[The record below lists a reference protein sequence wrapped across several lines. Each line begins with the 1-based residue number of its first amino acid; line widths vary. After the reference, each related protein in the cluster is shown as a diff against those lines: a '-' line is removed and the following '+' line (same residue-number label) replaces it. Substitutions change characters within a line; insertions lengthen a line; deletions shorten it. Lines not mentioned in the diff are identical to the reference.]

1 MLVKACSLTLL
12 TAGFGGMGD
21 LVVVTAPLWPTLSS
35 NTVVAGYSGVRGV
48 LTSWCVWWWWWCLS
62 CCCVVAGG
70 SGWEASEAS
79 DGAVM
84 ASITPEFPGA
94 GAGTY
99 QTADIHYGFGSEIL
113 ASIWLVGNRLCMNER

>member
-1 MLVKACSLTLL
+1 MALQPFL
-12 TAGFGGMGD
+12 AGLGVHYSHYHRAAFSAKGD
-21 LVVVTAPLWPTLSS
+21 LVVVTAPLWPALSS

-48 LTSWCVWWWWWCLS
+48 LTSWCVWWWWCLS

-84 ASITPEFPGA
+84 ATVAAVAVSCAADDSSCGA
-94 GAGTY
+94 T
-99 QTADIHYGFGSEIL
+99 
-113 ASIWLVGNRLCMNER
+113 RR

>member
-1 MLVKACSLTLL
+1 MALQPFLAVLGVHYSHYHRAAFSAK
-12 TAGFGGMGD
+12 GD
-21 LVVVTAPLWPTLSS
+21 LVVVTAPLWPALSS

-48 LTSWCVWWWWWCLS
+48 LTSWCVWWWWCLS

-84 ASITPEFPGA
+84 ATVAADLICFVA
-94 GAGTY
+94 
-99 QTADIHYGFGSEIL
+99 TASGLG
-113 ASIWLVGNRLCMNER
+113 